1 MHRNVKNVPYYIFGK
16 GSLAQLGDLL
26 IERRK
31 AEGEG
36 VLFFI
41 DHFFRDRDLA
51 ARLPLERGDRSI
63 YVDVTE
69 EPTTDYMDVLAA
81 QVREAGASL
90 PCCMVALGGGATMD
104 ACKAVANLM
113 TNPGLAEDYQ
123 GWELVKNPPVYKIAV
138 PTLAGTGTECSRT
151 CVLSN
156 VKKRLKLGMNSD
168 HTVFDQVIMDPEL
181 TRSVPRDQ
189 FFYTGMDTYMHCF
202 ETLTGTYRNRIVDA
216 LAEKAVSMCEDIV
229 MESDDMMSEVNLE
242 KMMIA
247 SYLGGMAT
255 GYVGVVHPFSA
266 GLSVALHMHHGIANC
281 YALTVLEDI
290 YPDQH
295 AAFKRM
301 LERRQVSLPKGVCAN
316 LSEQDYDTLYEGT
329 IVHENSLANRLGPD
343 FKKLLTKENV
353 IERFKRM

>member
-1 MHRNVKNVPYYIFGK
+1 MYRNVKNVPYYIFGK
-16 GSLAQLGDLL
+16 GSLAQLGDLVR
-26 IERRK
+26 ERRHT
-31 AEGEG
+31 EGKG
-36 VLFFI
+36 VVFFI
-41 DHFFRDRDLA
+41 DHFFHGKDLA
-51 ARLPLERGDRSI
+51 ARLPVEQGDRVI
-63 YVDVTE
+63 YVDVTH

-81 QVREAGASL
+81 KVREASSS
-90 PCCMVALGGGATMD
+90 PPSCMVALGGGSVMD

-138 PTLAGTGTECSRT
+138 PTLAGTGSECSRT

-168 HTVFDQVIMDPEL
+168 YTVFDQVIMDPEL

-202 ETLTGTYRNRIVDA
+202 ETLTGSYRNRIVDA
-216 LAEKAVSMCEDIV
+216 LAEKAVAMCEDIFL
-229 MESDDMMSEVNLE
+229 SDDMMDEVNLE

-266 GLSVALHMHHGIANC
+266 GLSVALHMRHGIANC

-290 YPDQH
+290 YPEQH
-295 AAFKRM
+295 AKFMRM
-301 LERRQVSLPKGVCAN
+301 LERQQVNLPGGICRR
-316 LSEQDYDTLYEGT
+316 LSAEDYDVLYEGT
-329 IVHENSLANRLGPD
+329 IVHENSLSNRLGPD
-343 FKKLLTKENV
+343 FKKMLPKENV

>member
-16 GSLAQLGDLL
+16 GSLAQLGDILSAQ
-26 IERRK
+26 RK
-31 AEGEG
+31 AAGKG
-36 VLFFI
+36 AVFFI
-41 DHFFRDRDLA
+41 DHFFQGKELLS
-51 ARLPLERGDRSI
+51 RLPVERGDRII
-63 YVDVTE
+63 YVDVTD
-69 EPTTDYMDVLAA
+69 EPTTDYMDVLAM
-81 QVREAGASL
+81 QVKEAASAM
-90 PCCMVALGGGATMD
+90 PCCMVALGGGSVMD

-123 GWELVKNPPVYKIAV
+123 GWELVKNPPIYKIAV
-138 PTLAGTGTECSRT
+138 PTLAGTGSECSRT

-181 TRSVPRDQ
+181 TSTVPRDQ

-202 ETLTGTYRNRIVDA
+202 ETLTGSYRNRIVDA
-216 LAEKAVSMCEDIV
+216 LAEKAVAMCEDIFL
-229 MESDDMMSEVNLE
+229 SDDMMSEVNLE

-266 GLSVALHMHHGIANC
+266 GLSVALRMRHGIANC

-290 YPDQH
+290 YPDYY
-295 AAFKRM
+295 ATFTRM
-301 LERRQVSLPKGVCAN
+301 LQRQNVALPAGICKN
-316 LSEQDYDTLYEGT
+316 LRAEDYDALYEGT
-329 IVHENSLANRLGPD
+329 IVHENSLSNRLGPD
-343 FKKLLTKENV
+343 FKKILTKENV
-353 IERFKRM
+353 IERFNRM

>member
-1 MHRNVKNVPYYIFGK
+1 MYRNVKNVPHYIFGK

-26 IERRK
+26 FARRK

-36 VLFFI
+36 VVFFI
-41 DHFFRDRDLA
+41 DHFFRGRDLA
-51 ARLPLERGDRSI
+51 ASLPVEQGDRI
-63 YVDVTE
+63 LYVDATH

-81 QVREAGASL
+81 QVREAASSL
-90 PCCMVALGGGATMD
+90 PSCMVALGGGSVMD

-123 GWELVKNPPVYKIAV
+123 GWELVKNPPIYKIAV
-138 PTLAGTGTECSRT
+138 PTLAGTGSECSRT

-168 HTVFDQVIMDPEL
+168 YTVFDQVIMDPAL
-181 TRSVPRDQ
+181 TRTVPRDQ

-202 ETLTGTYRNRIVDA
+202 ETLTGAYRNRIVDA
-216 LAEKAVSMCEDIV
+216 LAEKAVSMCEDIFL
-229 MESDDMMSEVNLE
+229 SDDMMSEVNLE

-290 YPDQH
+290 YPEHH
-295 AAFKRM
+295 AQFLRM
-301 LERRQVSLPKGVCAN
+301 LERQKVHLPKGICKN
-316 LSEQDYDTLYEGT
+316 LDAKDYDALYKGT
-329 IVHENSLANRLGPD
+329 IVHENSLSNRLGPD
-343 FKKLLTKENV
+343 FKKILPKKNV

>member
-1 MHRNVKNVPYYIFGK
+1 V
-16 GSLAQLGDLL
+16 
-26 IERRK
+26 
-31 AEGEG
+31 
-36 VLFFI
+36 FFI
-41 DHFFRDRDLA
+41 DHFFRDGALA
-51 ARLPLERGDRSI
+51 ARLPAEQGDLII
-63 YVDVTE
+63 YVATAA

-81 QVREAGASL
+81 QVRASGAAL

-138 PTLAGTGTECSRT
+138 PTLAGTGSECSRT

-189 FFYTGMDTYMHCF
+189 FFHTGMDTYMHCF
-202 ETLTGTYRNRIVDA
+202 ETLTGSYRNRIVDA
-216 LAEKAVSMCEDIV
+216 LAEKAVAMCEDIFL
-229 MESDDMMSEVNLE
+229 SDDMMSEVNLE

-266 GLSVALHMHHGIANC
+266 GLSVALHMRHGIANC
-281 YALTVLEDI
+281 YALPVLEDI
-290 YPDQH
+290 YPAHH
-295 AAFKRM
+295 AAFMRM
-301 LERRQVSLPKGVCAN
+301 KERQQVSLPGGVCRN
-316 LSEQDYDTLYEGT
+316 LHSEDYEALYAGT
-329 IVHENSLANRLGPD
+329 IVHENSLSNRLGPD
-343 FKKLLTKENV
+343 FKNILTKEDV

>member
-1 MHRNVKNVPYYIFGK
+1 MYRNVKHVPYYIFGK

-26 IERRK
+26 PERRK
-31 AEGEG
+31 TQGAG
-36 VLFFI
+36 VVFFI
-41 DHFFRDRDLA
+41 DHFFRDGALA
-51 ARLPLERGDRSI
+51 TRLPVGQGDRII

-81 QVREAGASL
+81 QVRAGDAAL

-104 ACKAVANLM
+104 ACKAVANLL

-138 PTLAGTGTECSRT
+138 PTLAGTGSECSRT

-189 FFYTGMDTYMHCF
+189 FFHTGMDTYMHCF
-202 ETLTGTYRNRIVDA
+202 ETLTGSYRNRIVDA
-216 LAEKAVSMCEDIV
+216 LAEKAVAMCEDV
-229 MESDDMMSEVNLE
+229 FLSDDMMSEVNLE

-266 GLSVALHMHHGIANC
+266 GLSVALHMRHGIANC

-290 YPDQH
+290 YPEHH
-295 AAFKRM
+295 ATFLRM
-301 LERRQVSLPKGVCAN
+301 LERQKVVLPKGVCRN
-316 LSEQDYDTLYEGT
+316 LRAEDYEVLYAGT
-329 IVHENSLANRLGPD
+329 IVHENSLSNRLGPD
-343 FKKLLTKENV
+343 FAKILSKENV

>member
-1 MHRNVKNVPYYIFGK
+1 MPVEK
-16 GSLAQLGDLL
+16 GDK
-26 IERRK
+26 I
-31 AEGEG
+31 
-36 VLFFI
+36 
-41 DHFFRDRDLA
+41 
-51 ARLPLERGDRSI
+51 I

-69 EPTTDYMDVLAA
+69 EPSTDYMDVLAA
-81 QVREAGASL
+81 QVRDAGFSL

-138 PTLAGTGTECSRT
+138 PTIAGTGSECSRT

-156 VKKRLKLGMNSD
+156 LKKRLKLGMNSD
-168 HTVFDQVIMDPEL
+168 YTVFDQVVMDPEL
-181 TRSVPRDQ
+181 TRTVPRDQ
-189 FFYTGMDTYMHCF
+189 FLYTGMDTYMHCF

-216 LAEKAVSMCEDIV
+216 LAEKAVAMCEDIFL
-229 MESDDMMSEVNLE
+229 SDDMMSEVNLE

-290 YPDQH
+290 YPEQY
-295 AAFKRM
+295 AAFMRM
-301 LERRQVSLPKGVCAN
+301 LDRQQVSLPKGICRD
-316 LSEQDYDTLYEGT
+316 LSAEDYEALYAGA
-329 IVHENSLANRLGPD
+329 IVHDNSLSNRLGPD
-343 FKKLLTKENV
+343 FKKILTKENV
-353 IERFKRM
+353 LERFKRM

>member
-1 MHRNVKNVPYYIFGK
+1 MYRNVKNVPYYIFGK
-16 GSLAQLGDLL
+16 GSLAQLGELVS
-26 IERRK
+26 ERRK
-31 AEGEG
+31 AAGAG
-36 VLFFI
+36 VVFFI
-41 DHFFRDRDLA
+41 DHFFQGRDLA
-51 ARLPLERGDRSI
+51 SRLPVDQGDQII
-63 YVDVTE
+63 YVDVTD
-69 EPTTDYMDVLAA
+69 EPSTEYMDALAA
-81 QVREAGASL
+81 QVRAATSSS

-123 GWELVKNPPVYKIAV
+123 GWELVQNPPVYKIAA
-138 PTLAGTGTECSRT
+138 PTLAGTGSECSRT

-168 HTVFDQVIMDPEL
+168 HTVFDQIIMDPEL
-181 TRSVPRDQ
+181 TRTVPRDQ

-202 ETLTGTYRNRIVDA
+202 ETLTGSYRNRIVDA
-216 LAEKAVSMCEDIV
+216 LAEKAVSMCEDIFL
-229 MESDDMMSEVNLE
+229 SDDMMSEVNLE

-266 GLSVALHMHHGIANC
+266 GLSVALHMRHGIANC

-290 YPDQH
+290 YPEYY
-295 AAFKRM
+295 ATFMRM
-301 LERRQVSLPKGVCAN
+301 LERQHVSLPKGICLN
-316 LSEQDYDTLYEGT
+316 LQAEDYDALYNGT
-329 IVHENSLANRLGPD
+329 IVHENSLSNRLGPD
-343 FKKLLTKENV
+343 FRQILPKEQV

>member
-1 MHRNVKNVPYYIFGK
+1 MHRNVKNVPYYIFGQ
-16 GSLAQLGDLL
+16 GSLAQLGALL
-26 IERRK
+26 FERRK
-31 AEGEG
+31 AEGAG
-36 VLFFI
+36 VVFFI
-41 DHFFRDRDLA
+41 DHFFRDRELA
-51 ARLPLERGDRSI
+51 ARLPVEQDDRII

-81 QVREAGASL
+81 QVREASL

-104 ACKAVANLM
+104 SCKAVANLM

-123 GWELVKNPPVYKIAV
+123 GWELVKNPPIYKIAV
-138 PTLAGTGTECSRT
+138 PTLAGTGSECSRT

-189 FFYTGMDTYMHCF
+189 FLYTGMDTYMHCF
-202 ETLTGTYRNRIVDA
+202 ETLTGSYRNRIVDA
-216 LAEKAVSMCEDIV
+216 LAEKAVAKCEDIFL
-229 MESDDMMSEVNLE
+229 SDDMMSEVNLE

-290 YPDQH
+290 YPEYH
-295 AAFKRM
+295 AAFMRM
-301 LERRQVSLPKGVCAN
+301 LERQNVSLPRGICRN
-316 LSEQDYDTLYEGT
+316 LSAADYDALYAGT
-329 IVHENSLANRLGPD
+329 IVHENSLSNRLGSD
-343 FKKLLTKENV
+343 FKKILPKENV
-353 IERFKRM
+353 IARFKRM

>member
-1 MHRNVKNVPYYIFGK
+1 MYRNVKNVPYYIFGK

-26 IERRK
+26 SERRS
-31 AEGEG
+31 AQGEG
-36 VLFFI
+36 VAFFI
-41 DHFFRDRDLA
+41 DHFFRGSDLVV
-51 ARLPLERGDRSI
+51 RLPVEQGDRII
-63 YVDVTE
+63 YVDVTD

-81 QVREAGASL
+81 QVREAASSL
-90 PCCMVALGGGATMD
+90 PCCMVALGGGSVMD

-123 GWELVKNPPVYKIAV
+123 GWELVKNAPVYKIAV
-138 PTLAGTGTECSRT
+138 PTLAGTGSECSRT

-168 HTVFDQVIMDPEL
+168 YTVFDQVIMDPEL

-189 FFYTGMDTYMHCF
+189 FLYTGMDTYMHCF
-202 ETLTGTYRNRIVDA
+202 ETLTGSYRNRIVDA
-216 LAEKAVSMCEDIV
+216 LAEKAVSMCEDIFL
-229 MESDDMMSEVNLE
+229 SDDMMSEVNLE

-266 GLSVALHMHHGIANC
+266 GLSVALHMRHGIANC

-290 YPDQH
+290 YPEQY
-295 AAFKRM
+295 ATFMRM
-301 LERRQVSLPKGVCAN
+301 LERQQVKLPRGICQN
-316 LSEQDYDTLYEGT
+316 LDAEDYDALYEGT
-329 IVHENSLANRLGPD
+329 IVHENSLANRLGTD
-343 FKKLLTKENV
+343 FRKILSKENV